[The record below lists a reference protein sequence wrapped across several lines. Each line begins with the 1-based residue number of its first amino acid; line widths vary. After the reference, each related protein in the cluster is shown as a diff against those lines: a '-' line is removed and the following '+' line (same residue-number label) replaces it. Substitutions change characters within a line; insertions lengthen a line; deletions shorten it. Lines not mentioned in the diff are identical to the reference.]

1 MQKDS
6 KQNRPAAHKVRSL
19 FDQTLG
25 QHIERLLGTRYGIG
39 ALPINLATIS
49 CLLLLAER
57 ETEINSLPS
66 NPSERYTHETLLN
79 ELAEIGLDPDENLEM
94 TFQDIIQKG
103 YIDVDDDGRYSAKKP
118 TISMAQLL
126 DKAFPKM
133 PGMNLVAYFVQT
145 LKEAQSGR
153 KDLDSAIS
161 QFDQILQ
168 MQGVPLSEQRTQP
181 KPEKAPSPPVTRETK
196 PKKIAKPRISRS
208 EPKII
213 SSDGS
218 VGQFEIR
225 EAFVEQDDSPET
237 YPEMDEATEAQE
249 PEIPEEAKQEE
260 PAVEEKP
267 VELIPHGGTEGSYAE
282 PEISSE
288 ALKPGSDKQDLFE
301 EAVPADTAL
310 EDVPSPQEEPLKVS
324 EPIEQETA
332 PPTDVEI
339 QGAET
344 KSLQAEATLQQAET
358 KYEEEIVSEEQASER
373 ADEIIEKR
381 IVSFEQD
388 LAMQCPICRSAEV
401 QTQETAT
408 GKTYYKC
415 SNKSCN
421 FISWGKPFHLVC
433 PQCKNPFLVETPDRD
448 GKTILKCPRA
458 TCHYQQK
465 LPWEITEGP
474 PKEAPSLPEESAK
487 STAIPQK
494 KRRRAVR
501 RRVVRR
507 KR

>member
-1 MQKDS
+1 MQKDT

-66 NPSERYTHETLLN
+66 NPSERYTHETLLS
-79 ELAEIGLDPDENLEM
+79 ELAEIGLDPDEDLKM
-94 TFQDIIQKG
+94 ALQDIIQKG
-103 YIDVDDDGRYSAKKP
+103 YIDVDVDGAFSAKKP

-126 DKAFPKM
+126 DSAFPKM

-145 LKEAQSGR
+145 VEEAQSGR

-161 QFDQILQ
+161 QFDQVLQ
-168 MQGVPLSEQRTQP
+168 MQGVPLSEQKTRP
-181 KPEKAPSPPVTRETK
+181 KPEKPPKPPVTRETK

-225 EAFVEQDDSPET
+225 KLFAEQDDSTEK
-237 YPEMDEATEAQE
+237 YPEIDEATEAQE

-267 VELIPHGGTEGSYAE
+267 VELIPPAETQGSYAE

-288 ALKPGSDKQDLFE
+288 ALKPSSDKQDLFE

-310 EDVPSPQEEPLKVS
+310 EDIPSTREEPLKVS

-332 PPTDVEI
+332 PSTDVEI
-339 QGAET
+339 EGAET
-344 KSLQAEATLQQAET
+344 KSLQTEATLQQAET

-433 PQCKNPFLVETPDRD
+433 PQCKNPFLVETSDRD

-458 TCHYQQK
+458 TCHYRQK
-465 LPWEITEGP
+465 LPWEVTDDPQEKAG
-474 PKEAPSLPEESAK
+474 SLHQEPVK
-487 STAIPQK
+487 STAISQK
-494 KRRRAVR
+494 PRRRAVR